1 MQKES
6 LGKRLLQLFLTFLKI
21 GAFTFGGGYV
31 MLAIIKD
38 EICEKKKWVEE
49 DELLQVY
56 AIAESTPGPVAINAS
71 TYVGYKVAGLLGA
84 IIATLGVVLPAF
96 TIIFLIASYLN
107 NFMDLPIVQNAFLGI
122 KIGVSVLIL
131 FAGIDMLKKMSKTA
145 YNVISCIISFV
156 AMAVIDLFSINFSS
170 IYIILIFGV
179 ISLFI
184 FAIKNK
190 KEDNK

>member
-1 MQKES
+1 
-6 LGKRLLQLFLTFLKI
+6 
-21 GAFTFGGGYV
+21 
-31 MLAIIKD
+31 
-38 EICEKKKWVEE
+38 
-49 DELLQVY
+49 
-56 AIAESTPGPVAINAS
+56 
-71 TYVGYKVAGLLGA
+71 
-84 IIATLGVVLPAF
+84 
-96 TIIFLIASYLN
+96 
-107 NFMDLPIVQNAFLGI
+107 MDLPIVQNAFLGI

>member
-38 EICEKKKWVEE
+38 EICESKKWVEE
-49 DELLQVY
+49 DELLKVY

>member
-38 EICEKKKWVEE
+38 EICESKKWVEE
-49 DELLQVY
+49 DELLKVY

-96 TIIFLIASYLN
+96 IIIFLIASYLN

>member
-21 GAFTFGGGYV
+21 GALTFGGGYV

-49 DELLQVY
+49 DELLKVY

-71 TYVGYKVAGLLGA
+71 TYVGHKVAGLLGA

-96 TIIFLIASYLN
+96 TIIFVIASYLN

-156 AMAVIDLFSINFSS
+156 AMVVIDLFSINFSS